1 MKTDYTITKAVA
13 DVFEELPDTFH
24 ATDLINGVRV
34 KLIRNN
40 FELRRPFDS
49 TILRTLRRLRARDYD
64 HFGWKCI
71 DNKEAIY
78 RKTIKK

>member
-13 DVFEELPDTFH
+13 DVFGELPDTFH

-34 KLIRNN
+34 KLIRENSN
-40 FELRRPFDS
+40 LRRPFDS
-49 TILRTLRRLRARDYD
+49 TILRTMRRLRTRDDKKY
-64 HFGWKCI
+64 GWRCI